1 MNSNLYRL
9 IFDKRKGKLVP
20 VAEHVTVCGKSGGE
34 GLSSSGLGGVLS
46 RRLCSLAS
54 FGWRCYLLGLLSA
67 SSYAVDLPRGGVV
80 SSGEATLSYSE
91 EKLTIDQ
98 GSSKVSLNWESFG
111 IGPGREVEFRQPSSS
126 AIALNRVLG
135 GSRSEIYG
143 SLKSNGQVFLLNDR
157 GVLFGRDSEV
167 LVGGLL
173 ATTAELS
180 DDDFNLGRYVFR
192 GTGSSG
198 LVSQGLI
205 RVSEGG
211 SLALVGS
218 RVLNEGRLQARGGRV
233 HLASGSDFELSLD
246 SAGLYQV
253 SVTSAAAQGLLE
265 QGGLISSEGGE
276 VYLTAR
282 GRDLLQD
289 QVMNLSGVIE
299 ARSIEG
305 SSSRVVIDGGSSG
318 DVLLS
323 SARIDVSGEGV
334 SGGSLSVTGHRLLL
348 TSGTRLTADGVSG
361 GLIRV
366 GGDYLGRG
374 SLARSSGV
382 YIDSSSVL
390 TADAGLEGA
399 GGRVIVW
406 SDDRTQVDGTI
417 RARGGLV
424 SGDGGFVETS
434 SQRVLGVRG
443 SVRVDA
449 RGSGKGGNWLL
460 DPTDVFI
467 STSGESGFTQPTTG
481 TFDWSGSTA
490 TILNTTIES
499 ALNQG
504 TSVTITTA
512 SSSTGTGNINI
523 EANIAKTSGGDATLT
538 MTAKEQII
546 MGSGVNITSTSGA
559 LNLDWTTGSDTAA
572 TGAFVMK
579 GDTNISLN
587 GGNMTLNVTR
597 QAGQAARNTGGI
609 HKSQASTNN
618 FTANTITFNV
628 NMGANS
634 YHGFNHTGTTI
645 FNATG
650 GTTLNL
656 NYAAGILRGLDV
668 RENSILEF
676 TGGGSNTINTRGGR
690 NYALSLRNNS
700 TIRTTAGTTLLIDAR
715 FNNATT
721 TSQALYLGTGT
732 AHLHGDIT
740 LNLTSDNGRSYSHA
754 SSRVFNTSGNITFNG
769 NSRVGMVVG
778 GGWSHSGGKLTL
790 NMTTTRGTALIW
802 RANSMNLTSDVEMI
816 GNTTSAGHGIY
827 IDGNLNSTANL
838 IFTGTATSARGFFVA
853 ANRAISATGNIT
865 ATGTSETGEGVRT
878 DAGVSMTASGN
889 VTVTGTSDRI
899 SGIHILGTTTMNGDN
914 VLLTGSSESSFG
926 VRIVGLTDGGVA
938 SNSFVIN
945 ATRTSE
951 DTTSVLIDTIN
962 MTATGIRVNANNMTN
977 IVFTGSRSISAT
989 NIVLDAT
996 RSLDLKGVTA
1006 TASAGTLTAISGR
1019 DLAVGDLSKGFVYAN
1034 ETSSLNATGGINIF
1048 TASYDTNLT
1057 NLGAF
1062 QPVSRIGGV
1071 LATAATTEKW
1081 YNANSTNTANTT
1093 ANRLNIMYRD
1103 ELIINLTHTVQDKV
1117 YDGTNTMTGS
1127 ANITSTAFDNNTYS
1141 LTGSPTYTVSS
1152 PRAGT
1157 DLAASVV
1164 MNASDVTVTA
1174 TDAAVVRGHI
1184 LSSGTDIGTANI
1196 TPKAVT
1202 VTLSDVTKEYDGT
1215 DAATITWRSADFLNG
1230 ESLDGITGKF
1240 NTTHA
1245 GTGLTVTGDS
1255 SAATIV
1261 GSTVGSVL
1269 SDYAITYVDSV
1280 NSSITPKAVT
1290 VTLSDVTKEYD
1301 GTNAAGITAAGTGLL
1316 GNETL
1321 TGIVGVF
1328 NTSNAGTGLTVT
1340 RTGDATGISGS
1351 TVGSLASDYIVTY
1364 TDNSTTGNITPRV
1377 VEIAADGV
1385 SKKEDGNA
1393 NTVNLT
1399 ISAKNLVE
1407 GDDLKLSYDTA
1418 VYDSPLIGSGK
1429 DIILSG
1435 VAMSGASAANYILS
1449 GPSQTLVGQG
1459 RITSLVPIYDAF
1471 INAIADAFGSSDG
1484 SESAAVIVDNAK
1496 GLDYQ
1501 FEIDADRR
1509 MHSRSS
1515 LEVSIDKNAIADE
1528 KTLAFQENQSYRGL
1542 RVLCSNTGMIKMPVS
1557 LPNKRSGW
1565 CGL

>member
-597 QAGQAARNTGGI
+597 QAGQERGTLSGI
-609 HKSQASTNN
+609 YKSQASTNN

-628 NMGANS
+628 NMATDSN
-634 YHGFNHTGTTI
+634 HGFNHTGTTI

-656 NYAAGILRGLDV
+656 NYAAGRLRGLDV

-721 TSQALYLGTGT
+721 TSRTLLVSAGT

-740 LNLTSDNGRSYSHA
+740 LNL
-754 SSRVFNTSGNITFNG
+754 SSNTNPYLHFGSRTFNTSGNITFNA
-769 NSRVGMVVG
+769 NTPNGMNID
-778 GGWSHSGGKLTL
+778 GGWNHSGGKLLL
-790 NMTTTRGTALIW
+790 NITTSNGSAITW
-802 RANSMNLTSDVEMI
+802 NSSNVNFTSDVEMI
-816 GNTTSAGHGIY
+816 GNTTSAGHGVSVS
-827 IDGNLNSTANL
+827 GNLTSTANMT
-838 IFTGTATSARGFFVA
+838 FTGTATSGFGVRF
-853 ANRAISATGNIT
+853 NSGRTISTSGNIT
-865 ATGTSETGEGVRT
+865 ATGSSDSNVGVLL
-878 DAGVSMTASGN
+878 DATA
-889 VTVTGTSDRI
+889 
-899 SGIHILGTTTMNGDN
+899 TMNGDN
-914 VLLTGSSESSFG
+914 VLLTGSSSSGVAG
-926 VRIVGLTDGGVA
+926 VRVNGLSDGGVS

-945 ATRTSE
+945 GSQASNGAG
-951 DTTSVLIDTIN
+951 VLIDTVS
-962 MTATGIRVNANNMTN
+962 MTATGMTVNSNNMSD
-977 IVFTGSRSISAT
+977 IIFTGSRSISAT
-989 NIVLDAT
+989 SLVLNAT
-996 RSLDLKGVTA
+996 QNVDLRGVTA
-1006 TASAGTLTAISGR
+1006 TSSSGTLTAVGGR
-1019 DLAVGDLSKGFVYAN
+1019 DLAVGDTSTGFVYAN
-1034 ETSSLNATGGINIF
+1034 STSSLNATGGINIV
-1048 TASYDTNLT
+1048 TASYQTAEGNLSVY
-1057 NLGAF
+1057 
-1062 QPVSRIGGV
+1062 QPVSRIGGT
-1071 LATAATTEKW
+1071 LATAGTTEKW
-1081 YNANSTNTANTT
+1081 YSANTST
-1093 ANRLNIMYRD
+1093 LPSAAANKLNVMYR
-1103 ELIINLTHTVQDKV
+1103 EGLSVNVTHSVQDKE
-1117 YDGTNTMTGS
+1117 YDGTNAMTGTATATS
-1127 ANITSTAFDNNTYS
+1127 AVLDNNTYS
-1141 LTGSPTYTVSS
+1141 FSSVPTYTVSS
-1152 PRAGT
+1152 PRAGNG
-1157 DLAASVV
+1157 LAVTSSVV
-1164 MNASDVTVTA
+1164 NLSDITATA
-1174 TDAAVVRGHI
+1174 TDAGVVHGYT
-1184 LSSGTDIGTANI
+1184 LSSVSDSGSANI

-1215 DAATITWRSADFLNG
+1215 VTATGLSWTSVGLLSG
-1230 ESLDGITGKF
+1230 ESLSGITGEF
-1240 NTTHA
+1240 NRTNA
-1245 GTGLTVTGDS
+1245 GTGLTVSKTGD
-1255 SAATIV
+1255 AT
-1261 GSTVGSVL
+1261 GLSGGTVGSLL
-1269 SDYAITYVDSV
+1269 SDYAITYVDST
-1280 NSSITPKAVT
+1280 NS
-1290 VTLSDVTKEYD
+1290 E
-1301 GTNAAGITAAGTGLL
+1301 
-1316 GNETL
+1316 
-1321 TGIVGVF
+1321 
-1328 NTSNAGTGLTVT
+1328 
-1340 RTGDATGISGS
+1340 
-1351 TVGSLASDYIVTY
+1351 
-1364 TDNSTTGNITPRV
+1364 ITPRV
-1377 VEIAADGV
+1377 IELSSSEV
-1385 SKKEDGNA
+1385 SKSYDGN
-1393 NTVNLT
+1393 TEVLGLDVS
-1399 ISAKNLVE
+1399 IKNLVS
-1407 GDDLKLSYDTA
+1407 GDDVSLSYA
-1418 VYDSPLIGSGK
+1418 SASYDSAEIGSGK
-1429 DIILSG
+1429 DVLLSG
-1435 VAMSGASAANYILS
+1435 VAISGVSSSNYVLS
-1449 GPSQTLVGQG
+1449 GSDQTLFGRGEITDLNRSSGKDALTKAVGEVLG
-1459 RITSLVPIYDAF
+1459 TGV
-1471 INAIADAFGSSDG
+1471 SSDYITTTLSNARGLGYLSRVGVDQKIQGKSG
-1484 SESAAVIVDNAK
+1484 SGVSRGALGAGLASEEEQAYQNQGIFCSSEGLMRLPKIDSERFA
-1496 GLDYQ
+1496 LDYLG
-1501 FEIDADRR
+1501 
-1509 MHSRSS
+1509 S
-1515 LEVSIDKNAIADE
+1515 
-1528 KTLAFQENQSYRGL
+1528 
-1542 RVLCSNTGMIKMPVS
+1542 
-1557 LPNKRSGW
+1557 W
-1565 CGL
+1565 CGLL